1 MPLHLRLSS
10 AVGPIHPWADQMISI
25 QYDENGTGGWG
36 AGLAYWSQNRDLSFS
51 GWLATVGGKFRSS
64 LGSDISW
71 IDFEND
77 ADATVFVLKY
87 K

>member
-1 MPLHLRLSS
+1 
-10 AVGPIHPWADQMISI
+10 MISI
-25 QYDENGTGGWG
+25 QYDGNGTGGWG
-36 AGLAYWSQNRDLSFS
+36 AGLAYWSHNGNLPFND
-51 GWLATVGGKFRSS
+51 WLATVGGKFRS
-64 LGSDISW
+64 GPGRDISW